1 MKQRACGASWTAR
14 LTGRVADPGG
24 RFTTPAVLDAE
35 HELGAFSS
43 GETVLDDWLRDRA
56 LDNIKLGAS
65 RTYVT
70 CLAGSRVVAGFY
82 ALAMGSILGQDVSGG
97 MRRNMPRVIPAV
109 VLGRLAVDQQHQ
121 GHGLGAILLRDAV
134 MRGIRAAGDVSARLM
149 IVHALNTAAEA
160 FYLKHGFARLPGDAP
175 TLALDL
181 VKFAA
186 VMADQTKDPG

>member
-1 MKQRACGASWTAR
+1 MKPQACSVSWIAR
-14 LTGRVADPGG
+14 LTGRVVDPGG
-24 RFTTPAVLDAE
+24 RFTTPVVLDAA
-35 HELGAFSS
+35 LDLVAFSS
-43 GETVLDDWLRDRA
+43 GEPVLDDWLRDRA

-121 GHGLGAILLRDAV
+121 SHGLGAILLRDAV

-149 IVHALNTAAEA
+149 IVHALNPAAEA
-160 FYLKHGFARLPGDAP
+160 FYLKHGFTRLPGGAP

-186 VMADQTKDPG
+186 VMADQTKNPV

>member
-1 MKQRACGASWTAR
+1 MKPRACGVSWTAR
-14 LTGRVADPGG
+14 LTGRVANLNG

-56 LDNIKLGAS
+56 LDNIKIGAS

-70 CLAGSRVVAGFY
+70 CPVGSRVVAGFY
-82 ALAMGSILGQDVSGG
+82 ALAMGSILGQDVPGG

-149 IVHALNTAAEA
+149 IVHALNSVAEA
-160 FYLKHGFARLPGDAP
+160 FYLKHGFTRLPGDAP

-186 VMADQTKDPG
+186 VMAGQAKDPS